1 MTIVK
6 RIGDHDLPLPKQE
19 SLDAAGYDLRSTICV
34 TLYPGQRLAI
44 PTGYAWIIPMGMVG
58 LVQPRSGLAVRDG
71 IDTLAGVIDADFR
84 GEVRA
89 VLINHGDRPV
99 TIAKGERIAQLVIT
113 NYYSGPLREVDDLPK
128 TERGEGAFGSTGQQ

>member
-44 PTGYAWIIPMGMVG
+44 PTGFAWQIPMGMVG
-58 LVQPRSGLAVRDG
+58 LVRPRSGLAVRDG
-71 IDTLAGVIDADFR
+71 LDVLAGVIDADFR